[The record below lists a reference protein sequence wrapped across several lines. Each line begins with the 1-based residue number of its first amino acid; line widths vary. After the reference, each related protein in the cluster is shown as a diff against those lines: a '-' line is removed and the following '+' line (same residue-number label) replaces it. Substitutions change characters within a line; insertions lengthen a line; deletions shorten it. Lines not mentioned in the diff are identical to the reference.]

1 MTRFLPR
8 ETYEQLAARIEE
20 LLTLEGTTLRDL
32 SAALGVGQSVVR
44 ARLIELEG
52 AGRVHHVSMDE
63 LGRPGAA
70 HVWVPGPTSRN
81 TQEER
86 QRIQAARR
94 ERAARRVRAP
104 MSAPH
109 QVTYTTYPVNDHRD
123 PLVAAL
129 FGVGPGRGAS

>member
-1 MTRFLPR
+1 MTRFRPR
-8 ETYEQLAARIEE
+8 ETYAQLQAQIEKS
-20 LLTLEGTTLRDL
+20 LTPDGATVRDL

-44 ARLIELEG
+44 HRLLELEE
-52 AGRVHHVSMDE
+52 AGRAHHVPLDE

-70 HVWVPGPTSRN
+70 HVWVPGPSPRN

-94 ERAARRVRAP
+94 ERTTRLMPRP
-104 MSAPH
+104 ISAPH
-109 QVTYTTYPVNDHRD
+109 QVTYSTYPANDNRD

-129 FGVGPGRGAS
+129 FGAGPGRRAS